1 MLGPLVCDTWTQIL
15 PLGMGLP
22 WITLRDSN
30 DTPSAWTVLFPTYAT
45 SCVSAFCT
53 EADVELVV
61 AGVDIEEGWTV
72 NLIETPEEDDW
83 ACTFFP
89 LPTKVDGKGVES

>member
-1 MLGPLVCDTWTQIL
+1 MSENNWRWYAGSARLRYLNRIL

-30 DTPSAWTVLFPTYAT
+30 GTPSAWTVLFSTYAT

-53 EADVELVV
+53 EADVELVA
-61 AGVDIEEGWTV
+61 AGVDIEEG
-72 NLIETPEEDDW
+72 
-83 ACTFFP
+83 
-89 LPTKVDGKGVES
+89 